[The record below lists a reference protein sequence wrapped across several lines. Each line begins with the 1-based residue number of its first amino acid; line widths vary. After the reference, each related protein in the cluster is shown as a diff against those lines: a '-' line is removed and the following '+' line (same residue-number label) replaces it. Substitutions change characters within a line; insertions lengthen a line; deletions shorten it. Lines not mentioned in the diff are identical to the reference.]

1 MGTSGASATTLP
13 CATPPTCLQQILF
26 TLNNGLEPYTTAILS
41 GNHTENFAV
50 PFSLVVILI
59 VGLIGLLVEERLSF
73 EAAVIPVSVRKDR

>member
-1 MGTSGASATTLP
+1 
-13 CATPPTCLQQILF
+13 
-26 TLNNGLEPYTTAILS
+26 
-41 GNHTENFAV
+41 V